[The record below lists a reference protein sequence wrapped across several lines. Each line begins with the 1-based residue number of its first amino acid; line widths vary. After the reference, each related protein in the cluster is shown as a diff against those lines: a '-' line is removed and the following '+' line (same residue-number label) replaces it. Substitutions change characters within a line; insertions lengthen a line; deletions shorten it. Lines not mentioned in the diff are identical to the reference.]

1 MKILLAVFA
10 IIFIGSTAA
19 YALESDQDY
28 FVESENI
35 TLLLNVDQ
43 DGNTQIIDVFINI
56 ENNEYLFDSQ
66 QKSIE
71 RIESNGDKGRIYGNL
86 ESDGKFY
93 LIYDIPEEKIFVKI
107 WVDDQKIRLVEPIT
121 NIESLF

>member
-1 MKILLAVFA
+1 MKILLAIFT
-10 IIFIGSTAA
+10 IIFIGSTTA

-35 TLLLNVDQ
+35 TFLLNVDQ
-43 DGNTQIIDVFINI
+43 DGNTQVIDVFINVD
-56 ENNEYLFDSQ
+56 NNEYIFDPQ

-107 WVDDQKIRLVEPIT
+107 WVDGQKIRIVEPIT

>member
-10 IIFIGSTAA
+10 IIFIGSTTA

-43 DGNTQIIDVFINI
+43 DGNTQIIDIFINV
-56 ENNEYLFDSQ
+56 ENNEYIFDPQ

-93 LIYDIPEEKIFVKI
+93 LIYDIPNEKIFVKI
-107 WVDDQKIRLVEPIT
+107 WIDGQKIRLVEPIT